1 MQTST
6 TAASTIIPMNTAPLT
21 PPSTAPPTAPPTAV
35 ISTFS
40 VAVVGLTHS
49 VCAINELT
57 SIGQLEYTLVMLLWT
72 RIDLWLPLTHCSMY
86 DSTCA
91 QSERPDSSARYNTTC

>member
-6 TAASTIIPMNTAPLT
+6 TPASTIIPMNTT
-21 PPSTAPPTAPPTAV
+21 PPTAPPTALPTAV

-49 VCAINELT
+49 VCAINEFT
-57 SIGQLEYTLVMLLWT
+57 SIGQLEYTLV
-72 RIDLWLPLTHCSMY
+72 
-86 DSTCA
+86 
-91 QSERPDSSARYNTTC
+91 